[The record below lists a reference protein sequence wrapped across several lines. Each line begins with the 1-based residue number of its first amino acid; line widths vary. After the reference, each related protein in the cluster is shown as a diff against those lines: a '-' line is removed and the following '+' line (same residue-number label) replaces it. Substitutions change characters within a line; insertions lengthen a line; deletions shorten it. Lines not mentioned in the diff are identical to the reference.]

1 MAEFEATKSKLE
13 LLIRHFDEEMAKIRT
28 GRPHVSAIE
37 DIAVDYYG
45 TPTPV
50 KALGSIR
57 TLDVHTLVVDPWDKK
72 ALEPIANAISKSELG
87 INALVESDR
96 VRIPFPPLSEERREE
111 FKRLAGKK
119 AEEAKVQLRQI
130 RDEEMKRVERAET
143 SKDEKFRT
151 KEKLEKLF
159 KEHSTKIEGLLIK
172 KQQELSQV

>member
-57 TLDVHTLVVDPWDKK
+57 T
-72 ALEPIANAISKSELG
+72 LEPIANAISKSELG